1 MSIRREKPIE
11 TMMIYKESVSPERA
25 KELLLHKNPENRILS
40 RSTVEKYI
48 HDIRLGKWDDDSIDP
63 VVFDKNEV
71 LRNGEHRLTAIQQSG
86 ETINLWFAYDAEPSD
101 TFDIGVNRTATSIL
115 KMRGYDVTTN
125 IVAMIRAIGLHCFG
139 VRKVSEGEL
148 GKAIATD
155 GDGLSK
161 IYKAASTGSKHAIC
175 KGSVICA
182 ALYCAYKCGVPL
194 NKIESFAR
202 TVNTG
207 LVEELGNNAP
217 IVFRGQALNGL
228 KSVNERRL
236 IFQAAQEALRDYVN
250 KIDRRKA
257 YTGKT
262 AHYASLFV
270 DGFRNGTIYMSE
282 KEVDV

>member
-25 KELLLHKNPENRILS
+25 KELLLHKNPKNRTLS
-40 RSTVEKYI
+40 WSTVEKYV
-48 HDIRLGKWDDDSIDP
+48 HDIRIGTWDDKAIEP

-71 LRNGEHRLTAIQQSG
+71 LRNGEHRLTAIQKSG

-101 TFDIGVNRTATSIL
+101 TFDIGVNRTPTAIL
-115 KMRGYDVTTN
+115 KMRGYDATTN
-125 IVAMIRAIGLHCFG
+125 IISMIRAIGYFCFG
-139 VRKVSEGEL
+139 VSKVAEGEME
-148 GKAIATD
+148 KAIVTD
-155 GDGLSK
+155 GDGILK
-161 IYKAASTGSKHAIC
+161 IYKVTSTGSKHPLC
-175 KGSVICA
+175 KSSVICA

-194 NKIESFAR
+194 NRIESFAR

-207 LVEELGNNAP
+207 LVEELANNAP
-217 IVFRGQALNGL
+217 IVFRSQVLNGV
-228 KSVNERRL
+228 KTSTDRKL

-262 AHYASLFV
+262 AHYASMFV
-270 DGFRNGTIYMSE
+270 DGFRNGTIYNLTE
-282 KEVDV
+282 EVEI